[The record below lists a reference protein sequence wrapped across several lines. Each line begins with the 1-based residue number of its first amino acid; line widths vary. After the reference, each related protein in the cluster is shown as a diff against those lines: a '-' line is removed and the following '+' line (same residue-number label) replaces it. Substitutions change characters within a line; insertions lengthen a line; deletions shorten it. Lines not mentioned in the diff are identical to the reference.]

1 VVSSAVIEHDREQMP
16 FRHEA
21 LLYRT
26 EREFLDGA
34 LSFIHEGL
42 AASEPMLVVLP
53 GSKNDKLRRRLG
65 NDAHKVGFD
74 DMETVGANPARII
87 PAWREFASR
96 YAATGRAFRGIG
108 EPIWAGRSSDELV
121 ECQRHEALL
130 NVAFA
135 DALGFQLLCPY
146 DSTTLDPEVV
156 LEAHRS
162 HPLILEGPRQRT
174 STIYRDLDEVV
185 APFDAPL
192 PEPSDVLVEMTIEA
206 EALGLLRRTV
216 AHYAAEAGLGGAK
229 VHELVFAANEV
240 ATNSLVHGGGRGTL
254 RIWRQAPS
262 VVCEVRDDGRIT
274 DPLAGRV
281 QPSQGAH
288 GGRGLWLSTQLCD
301 LVQIRT
307 LATGGVVRLHMRV
320 K

>member
-1 VVSSAVIEHDREQMP
+1 VVSSEVIEQDRVQMP

-21 LLYRT
+21 LVYRT
-26 EREFLDGA
+26 ESEFLDGA
-34 LSFIHEGL
+34 LSFIRDGL
-42 AASEPMLVVLP
+42 AAGEPMLVVLP
-53 GSKNDKLRRRLG
+53 GAKNDELRQQLG
-65 NDAHKVGFD
+65 NDAHSVGFD
-74 DMETVGANPARII
+74 NMETVGTNPARII
-87 PAWREFASR
+87 PAWHEFASQCS
-96 YAATGRAFRGIG
+96 ATGRAFRGIG
-108 EPIWAGRSSDELV
+108 EPIWAGRSPDELV

-135 DALGFQLLCPY
+135 DTVGFRLLCPY
-146 DSTTLDPEVV
+146 DAMLAPEV
-156 LEAHRS
+156 LEDAHRS
-162 HPLILEGPRQRT
+162 HPLILEGPHERP
-174 STIYRDLDEVV
+174 SALYRGLDEVV

-192 PEPSDVLVEMTIEA
+192 PEPSNVLVEITIEA
-206 EALGLLRRTV
+206 EALGQLRRTV
-216 AHYAAEAGLGGAK
+216 ARHAAEAGLSDSK

-240 ATNSLVHGGGRGTL
+240 ATNSLLHGGGHGTL

-301 LVQIRT
+301 LVQIRA
-307 LATGGVVRLHMRV
+307 LATGGIVRLHMRV
-320 K
+320 N